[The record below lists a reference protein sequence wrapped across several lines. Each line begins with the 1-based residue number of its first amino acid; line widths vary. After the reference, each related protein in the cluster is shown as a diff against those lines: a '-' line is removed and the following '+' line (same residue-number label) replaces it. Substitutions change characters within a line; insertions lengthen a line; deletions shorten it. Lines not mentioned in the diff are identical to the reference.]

1 MSSKSDYTQEEWA
14 LLARAPFMTGMIVSL
29 ASPSGI
35 TGVLGESMVV
45 TKALLAAEGSNST
58 SALIKALVADIKS
71 TKGAIA
77 KPSGINP
84 SNAKSMAME
93 EIQKVSAL
101 LAQKATPEE
110 AGAFK
115 DWLEDIAQ
123 AAAEAATEGGFFGIG
138 GVRVSDSEKAAVEEV
153 KKKLG

>member
-1 MSSKSDYTQEEWA
+1 MSSKTDYTTEEWG

-45 TKALLAAEGSNST
+45 TKALLAAEQSSST
-58 SALIKALVADIKS
+58 NGLIKALVADIKS
-71 TKGAIA
+71 SRDSIA
-77 KPSGINP
+77 KPTGLNP
-84 SNAKSMAME
+84 ANAKTIAME

-110 AGAFK
+110 AAAFK

-153 KKKLG
+153 KKTLG

>member
-1 MSSKSDYTQEEWA
+1 MSGKSDYTAEEWA

-45 TKALLAAEGSNST
+45 TKALLAAEQSGSTN
-58 SALIKALVADIKS
+58 ALIKSLVADIKS
-71 TKGAIA
+71 SRGAIA
-77 KPSGINP
+77 KPSGLSP
-84 SNAKSMAME
+84 DNARSVAME
-93 EIQKVSAL
+93 EIGKVSAL

-123 AAAEAATEGGFFGIG
+123 AAAEAATEGGFFGLG
-138 GVRVSDSEKAAVEEV
+138 GVRVSDTEKAAVEEV
-153 KKKLG
+153 KKTLE

>member
-58 SALIKALVADIKS
+58 NGLIKALVADIKS

-77 KPSGINP
+77 KPSGLSP
-84 SNAKSMAME
+84 SNAKSIAME

-110 AGAFK
+110 ANAFK

-138 GVRVSDSEKAAVEEV
+138 GVRVSESEKAAVEEV
-153 KKKLG
+153 KKTLG